1 MSYEVGKKEKSQIKI
16 SFTIA
21 KDEWQEAIN
30 EAYKKNKKNY
40 KLEGFRKGNVPKSL
54 LEKTYGQQIFF
65 EDAFNIVLEKSYYEA
80 IEKENIIPVARPEIA
95 LGSMTGEGVS
105 YTAVVTVKPDV
116 ELPKEAPK
124 VELPKL
130 KKITEKDIEEELK
143 RYQEKATAFVEV
155 TDRACKKG
163 DTVEIDYSGSVDG
176 VKFDGGTAE
185 KQPLELGSGQFI
197 PGFEDQVEGMKI
209 GEEKVIKVTFPKEYN
224 AELAGKDAEFAIKL
238 HAIKYKEVPEI
249 NDELV
254 KDVSEFNTVSE
265 LKEDIKKHLE
275 MHAKEDQEKQFDNAI
290 VEAYV
295 KASKFEIPKIMID
308 EQVEQD
314 LDQFEQQL
322 KMQGFK
328 AEDYYKYTNMTR
340 EQIKEQYRDN
350 SKKKL
355 ESILVVGALIDSLN
369 IKVEKEDIEKR
380 LNELAA
386 QYNIEKS
393 QFEQMMANA
402 SQYVEQE
409 LVTMKLFEELRKKV
423 K

>member
-1 MSYEVGKKEKSQIKI
+1 MSYEVGKKENSQIKI

-65 EDAFNIVLEKSYYEA
+65 EDAFDIVLEKTYFEA
-80 IEKENIIPVARPEIA
+80 IEKENIMPVARPEIA
-95 LGSMTGEGVS
+95 LGSMSSEGVS
-105 YTAVVTVKPDV
+105 YTAVVTVKPDI
-116 ELPKEAPK
+116 ELPENAPK

-130 KKITEKDIEEELK
+130 AEVTEKDIEEELK
-143 RYQEKATAFVEV
+143 KYQEKASAYIEV

-176 VKFDGGTAE
+176 VKFEGGTAE
-185 KQPLELGSGQFI
+185 RQPLELGSGQFI
-197 PGFEDQVEGMKI
+197 PGFEDQVIGMQI
-209 GEEKVIKVTFPKEYN
+209 GEEKVIKVKFPEEYH

-238 HAIKYKEVPEI
+238 HAIKYKETPEI

-254 KDVSEFNTVSE
+254 KDVSEFNTVAE

-275 MHAKEDQEKQFDNAI
+275 QHAKEDQEKAFDNAI

-295 KASKFEIPKIMID
+295 KASKFEIPEVMVN
-308 EQVEQD
+308 EQMEQD
-314 LDQFEQQL
+314 LSQFEQQL
-322 KMQGFK
+322 QMQGFK

-340 EQIKEQYRDN
+340 EQVKEQYRDN
-350 SKKKL
+350 SKRKL
-355 ESILVVGALIDSLN
+355 ESILVVGALIDKMN
-369 IKVEKEDIEKR
+369 IKVEKADIDKK
-380 LNELAA
+380 LDELAQ
-386 QYNIEKS
+386 QYNIDRKKFDE
-393 QFEQMMANA
+393 MMGDA
-402 SQYVEQE
+402 SYYIEQE
-409 LVTMKLFEELRKKV
+409 LITMKLFEELRKLV